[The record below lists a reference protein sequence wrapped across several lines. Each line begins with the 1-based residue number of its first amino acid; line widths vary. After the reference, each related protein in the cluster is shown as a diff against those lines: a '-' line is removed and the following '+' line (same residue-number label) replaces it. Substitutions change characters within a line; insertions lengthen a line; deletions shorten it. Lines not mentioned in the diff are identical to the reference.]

1 MDWMPL
7 IISSLWGIIS
17 LIMFIGTA
25 PYCKDLSKAD
35 KFLVCFIFVIGGP
48 FFAVSNILETLLN
61 TILPEG
67 WDDDEDDFKG
77 Y

>member
-1 MDWMPL
+1 MDWMPF

-17 LIMFIGTA
+17 LIMFLGTV

-35 KFLVCFIFVIGGP
+35 KILVCFIFIIGGP
-48 FFAVSNILETLLN
+48 FFAVSNILETLLS

-67 WDDDEDDFKG
+67 WDDEDDFKG

>member
-1 MDWMPL
+1 MDWIPF

-17 LIMFIGTA
+17 LIMFMGIA
-25 PYCKDLSKAD
+25 PYCKDLNKAD
-35 KFLVCFIFVIGGP
+35 KFLVCFVFIIGGP

-67 WDDDEDDFKG
+67 WDDEDDFKG